1 MKKGRDKKS
10 IKKGIL
16 LQKSHSIPKVEKN
29 STNQKPST
37 RNTVNR
43 EVADCTTVSSTKHS
57 SQFNRASFAMGS
69 KAHSNMLLCNR
80 YVWKKKNWGKR
91 KLRSIH
97 KTLFKCR
104 IQVSSPK
111 VNTRWSN
118 EIIEAPL
125 VSINVKQ
132 NRNLQAFY
140 HIRKQD

>member
-80 YVWKKKNWGKR
+80 YVWKKKTEAN
-91 KLRSIH
+91 
-97 KTLFKCR
+97 
-104 IQVSSPK
+104 VSSGAFTK
-111 VNTRWSN
+111 HYSSV
-118 EIIEAPL
+118 EYKFPL
-125 VSINVKQ
+125 Q
-132 NRNLQAFY
+132 R
-140 HIRKQD
+140 